1 MLCCGS
7 SQILESVPWFLLR
20 IRSVLSKSDEMVL
33 RNSDQIM
40 CFVMWGSS
48 ILKTALQIQ
57 VLWKFI
63 YIVLLILAK
72 ISPWPYFFQ
81 DECKSPQIPSKSS
94 QNALRNL
101 QNPPEILPKSISD
114 GTRSP
119 LGDYVEPLIEKN
131 SIFNAKEVA
140 QRRSGASGEA
150 KMEWNLRD
158 ILTFFSFFFAVIFQP
173 MLDSFFE
180 APNLKKVVF
189 A

>member
-7 SQILESVPWFLLR
+7 SQILESVTWFLLR
-20 IRSVLSKSDEMVL
+20 IRSSLSKSDEMGL
-33 RNSDQIM
+33 CKSDQIV

-48 ILKTALQIQ
+48 TLKAPLQIQ

-63 YIVLLILAK
+63 YIVVFILAK

-81 DECKSPQIPSKSS
+81 DECKGPQILSKSS

-119 LGDYVEPLIEKN
+119 LGDHVEPLIEKN
-131 SIFNAKEVA
+131 SSFNAKEVA
-140 QRRSGASGEA
+140 QRRSGVSGEA
-150 KMEWNLRD
+150 KMDWNLRD
-158 ILTFFSFFFAVIFQP
+158 IFIFFSFFFNVIFQLL
-173 MLDSFFE
+173 LDWFIE